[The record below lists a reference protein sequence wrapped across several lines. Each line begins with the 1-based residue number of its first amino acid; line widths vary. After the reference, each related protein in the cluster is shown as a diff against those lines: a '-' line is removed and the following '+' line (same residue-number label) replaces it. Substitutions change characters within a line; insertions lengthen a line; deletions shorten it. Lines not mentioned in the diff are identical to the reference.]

1 MRKWLCLTFLALLAV
16 AGCSSGRNGGSLGGG
31 GGSGLG
37 QLYVASNSSILH
49 FSNALAAT
57 GNVTPTATI
66 SGAAT
71 TLSSPQHLLVDPTAN
86 RLFIANSGA
95 SSILVY
101 ETVASV
107 TGNTPPTR
115 TISGSATLL
124 VVPHDLALDTV
135 NNALYVA
142 DGTQILVFQSASTAS
157 GNVPPIHN
165 ISMGFAVGAIAL
177 DVNNNRLYVA
187 DTSGNAIDRLEGAS
201 LQDGTPVIAA
211 TISGAATALARPQG
225 LALDSTDRLLVSNA
239 AGKSITIYSSASTAN
254 GNATPVAT
262 ISGPATLLSGPDQ
275 IVLNSSSNNGEL
287 SVADPL
293 GAAVLVFS
301 NITLANGNLPPA
313 RSISGTSTGLVANG
327 VNGIALDPTR

>member
-1 MRKWLCLTFLALLAV
+1 MRKWLCLAVLALLAIS
-16 AGCSSGRNGGSLGGG
+16 GCSSGRNSGSIGGG
-31 GGSGLG
+31 GNSGLG
-37 QLYVASNSSILH
+37 QLYVASSSSILH

-66 SGAAT
+66 SGSAT
-71 TLSSPQHLLVDPTAN
+71 TLSSPQHLIVDPIAN
-86 RLFIANSGA
+86 RLFIANAGA

-101 ETVASV
+101 ENVSTV

-142 DGTQILVFQSASTAS
+142 DGTQILVFQSASTTN
-157 GNVPPIHN
+157 GNVPPVHN
-165 ISMGFAVGAIAL
+165 ISMGFAVGAMFL
-177 DVNNNRLYVA
+177 DVANNRLYVA
-187 DTSGNAIDRLEGAS
+187 DPSGNAIDRLEGAS
-201 LQDGTPVIAA
+201 LQDGAAVVAA
-211 TISGAATALARPQG
+211 TISGAATGLARPAG

-239 AGKSITIYSSASTAN
+239 AGKSITIYSAASTAN
-254 GNATPVAT
+254 GNVTPAAT

-275 IVLNSSSNNGEL
+275 IVFNSSANNGEL

-293 GAAVLVFS
+293 AAAVLVFG
-301 NITLANGNLPPA
+301 NISLANGNAAPA

-327 VNGIALDPTR
+327 VDGIALDPTR

>member
-1 MRKWLCLTFLALLAV
+1 MRKWLSPAFLALLAIC
-16 AGCSSGRNGGSLGGG
+16 GCSAGRNSGSIGGG
-31 GGSGLG
+31 GNSGLG

-57 GNVTPTATI
+57 GNVTPVATI

-95 SSILVY
+95 SSVLVY
-101 ETVASV
+101 ENVAAV

-115 TISGSATLL
+115 TISGSATQL

-135 NNALYVA
+135 NNAIFVA
-142 DGTQILVFQSASTAS
+142 DGTQILVFQSASTAN

-177 DVNNNRLYVA
+177 DVTNNRLYVA
-187 DTSGNAIDRLEGAS
+187 DTSGNAIDRLEGAN

-211 TISGAATALARPQG
+211 TISGAATGLARPQG

-239 AGKSITIYSSASTAN
+239 AAKSITIYSGASTAN
-254 GNATPVAT
+254 GNVTPVAT

-275 IVLNSSSNNGEL
+275 ITLNSSVNNGEL
-287 SVADPL
+287 TVADPL
-293 GAAVLVFS
+293 GAAVLVFN
-301 NITLANGNLPPA
+301 NITLANGNVAPA
-313 RSISGTSTGLVANG
+313 RTISGTSTGLVANG
-327 VNGIALDPTR
+327 VNGVALDPTR

>member
-1 MRKWLCLTFLALLAV
+1 MRKWLFLAVLALLAIS
-16 AGCSSGRNGGSLGGG
+16 GCSSGRNGGSIGGG

-142 DGTQILVFQSASTAS
+142 DGTQILVFQSASTTS
-157 GNVPPIHN
+157 GNVPPVHN

-211 TISGAATALARPQG
+211 TISGAATGLARPQG

-239 AGKSITIYSSASTAN
+239 AGKSITIYASASTLN
-254 GNATPVAT
+254 GNVTPTAAIT
-262 ISGPATLLSGPDQ
+262 GPATLLSGPDQ

-293 GAAVLVFS
+293 AAAVLVFS
-301 NITLANGNLPPA
+301 NISVINGNIAPT

>member
-1 MRKWLCLTFLALLAV
+1 MGKWLCPAFLAILAIC
-16 AGCSSGRNGGSLGGG
+16 GCSAGRNSGSVGGG
-31 GGSGLG
+31 GNSGLG

-57 GNVTPTATI
+57 GNIAPVATI

-71 TLSSPQHLLVDPTAN
+71 TLSSPQHLLIDPTAN

-95 SSILVY
+95 SSVVVY
-101 ETVASV
+101 ESVAAV

-115 TISGSATLL
+115 TISGSATQLL
-124 VVPHDLALDTV
+124 VPHDLALDTV

-157 GNVPPIHN
+157 GNVPPVHN

-177 DVNNNRLYVA
+177 DVTNNRLYVA
-187 DTSGNAIDRLEGAS
+187 DTSGNSIDRLEGAS

-211 TISGAATALARPQG
+211 TISGAATGLARPQG
-225 LALDSTDRLLVSNA
+225 LALDSSDRLLVSNA
-239 AGKSITIYSSASTAN
+239 AAKSITIYQSASTLN
-254 GNATPVAT
+254 GNVTPAAT

-275 IVLNSSSNNGEL
+275 ISLNSSANNGEL
-287 SVADPL
+287 TVADPL
-293 GAAVLVFS
+293 GAAVLVFN
-301 NITLANGNLPPA
+301 NITLANGNVAPA
-313 RSISGTSTGLVANG
+313 RTISGTSTGLVANG
-327 VNGIALDPTR
+327 VNGVALDPTR